1 MKLGEYLI
9 KKKWHILFLTQ
20 GLTLSSIYA
29 HRFGFL
35 DNVVRQIEAAIPS
48 DDVAPLAP
56 AAKPT
61 VPVWKQI
68 ADKAPNNKE
77 SE

>member
-1 MKLGEYLI
+1 MKLGEYLA

-35 DNVVRQIEAAIPS
+35 DGLISSLDAVLTGEP
-48 DDVAPLAP
+48 APLQP
-56 AAKPT
+56 AKPMP
-61 VPVWKQI
+61 VPIWKQL
-68 ADKAPNNKE
+68 ATKAQETKSDK
-77 SE
+77 